1 MYSISKE
8 DRTRPGYAR
17 LSRTTLAHLLFLAH
31 SQCAEL
37 HNAVTILSLLVWL
50 VVLLLLDALI
60 ELTHV
65 QVIRVF
71 CCQVAHHVT
80 PLQACESRLA
90 LRLVSEH
97 EPRVCV
103 FAVLQV
109 LLEHVVLLNR
119 HLFVADRAHV
129 VIIAVVDVCFVL
141 VVEAGL
147 EGLPGGLRRV
157 FRRNILGAF
166 GLVKDAGGA
175 LDSKMLTKR
184 VEPLE
189 Y

>member
-1 MYSISKE
+1 M
-8 DRTRPGYAR
+8 
-17 LSRTTLAHLLFLAH
+17 
-31 SQCAEL
+31 
-37 HNAVTILSLLVWL
+37 
-50 VVLLLLDALI
+50 
-60 ELTHV
+60 
-65 QVIRVF
+65 F

-189 Y
+189 YRAISGERSETDLFEWLLEAEDAQGMLLRQDLLPAML